1 MESTELLV
9 VAFMVFV
16 NAIFAAYEIALA
28 SVTVARLQFLND
40 HSRTGAA
47 AALYMKVEIEKSLA
61 VVQLGITLVGL
72 VAGAAGGA
80 SAADDIA
87 PMLQSMNLSPAMAN
101 VLAIVLVVL
110 PLTAVTIVGG
120 ELLPKLFALRNKEW
134 VCLRLSPL
142 MKMFARSVWP
152 VVWALEASASGLMD
166 LSEKFW
172 TPAPH
177 SGARTEATE
186 LQELK
191 AITSLARASRL
202 IGAREENIILG
213 ATRLAS
219 RNLREIVLPA
229 EHIHMLNADATLM
242 DSLVSAHTD
251 LHTRFPVTEEP
262 GNPQKIV
269 GYVTFKDI
277 VSMMKL
283 SPDVPS
289 LRGILRQIPSLQENM
304 PIAEAMEKL
313 LREHTHIALVKND
326 VGVIQGMITLE
337 DIVEEMIGDIQDEHD
352 LLPTH
357 CVRTGEGWVVGGG
370 ISLVRLKE
378 FTGIDLLS
386 ESLVHNLNGWIIE
399 QLGRIPEGGEVVT
412 TATATATVRKVRRQR
427 VLEAAVRAA
436 VSADRANAAVQS
448 PAPA

>member
-1 MESTELLV
+1 MESIALII

-28 SVTVARLQFLND
+28 SITVARLQSLN
-40 HSRTGAA
+40 HNNRAGAA

-87 PMLQSMNLSPAMAN
+87 PILQQQGLSVAAAN
-101 VLAIVLVVL
+101 VMAIVLVVL

-134 VCLRLSPL
+134 VCLRLSPM
-142 MKMFARSVWP
+142 MKMFAISVWP
-152 VVWALEASASGLMD
+152 VVWALESSASGLMD

-177 SGARTEATE
+177 ADARTEAAE
-186 LQELK
+186 LLELK

-219 RNLREIVLPA
+219 RSLREIVLPA
-229 EHIHMLNADATLM
+229 EHIRMLNADATLM
-242 DSLVSAHTD
+242 DSLVSAHMD
-251 LHTRFPVTEEP
+251 LHTRFPVTEQT
-262 GNPQKIV
+262 GDPQKII

-283 SPDVPS
+283 GPDIPS
-289 LRGILRQIPSLQENM
+289 LRGILRQVPSLQESM
-304 PIAEAMEKL
+304 PISEAMERL
-313 LREHTHIALVKND
+313 LREHTHIALVKD
-326 VGVIQGMITLE
+326 GTGVIKGMITLE

-357 CVRTGEGWVVGGG
+357 CVRAGDGWVAGGG
-370 ISLVRLKE
+370 ISLPRLKE
-378 FTGIDLLS
+378 VTGIDLPS
-386 ESLVHNLNGWIIE
+386 ASTPHNLNAWMLE
-399 QLGRIPEGGEVVT
+399 RLGRAPTGGEVISTGNIT
-412 TATATATVRKVRRQR
+412 TLVRKVRRQR
-427 VLEAAVRAA
+427 VLEASVRFSDSRDRG
-436 VSADRANAAVQS
+436 SAGVQTQK
-448 PAPA
+448 PD